1 VGDNPKPNTPGG
13 SIGLAHA
20 SFYAASMETSM
31 TLPPPPLQVRN
42 PNPFVR
48 ALRAP
53 FELRTWKETIHL
65 LLNMPVGI
73 ALFTIIVTGFA
84 TGFGLLITLVGIP
97 ILIAMLYVS
106 RALGWFER
114 ARAKLLLDVDVP
126 SPYRADPP
134 RDKWWRPFVSRLTDP
149 ATWTEIVYDLLMLP
163 VGIFTFTVVLTF
175 WALGLSLLLL
185 PAYAWAFPNQVQF
198 VDSWITLNV
207 STTPNVVLVGT
218 QGHGW
223 VIDTPW
229 EFAVI
234 SVIGALVIL
243 ITPWVVRGLATANR
257 AFVRGMLGT
266 DMTARLQSVTASRAA
281 AVDLAAED
289 RRRIER
295 DLHDGVQQ
303 RLVSLAMDLGRAK
316 EKLHT
321 DPERAKELIDEAHEE
336 AKRAITEVRDLA
348 RGIHPAVLTDRG
360 LDAALSALA
369 ARSPVPVDVYVDVA
383 IRPPA
388 SVEAA
393 AYFVV
398 SEALANVAKHAKATK
413 ASVTVRRSG
422 DRLIVQVQDDGGGGA
437 SFEGSSGLAG
447 LRDRV
452 QALDGELHLLS
463 PEGGPT
469 VLMVE
474 IPCAS

>member
-1 VGDNPKPNTPGG
+1 MDTQ
-13 SIGLAHA
+13 
-20 SFYAASMETSM
+20 M
-31 TLPPPPLQVRN
+31 TLPAPPAPIRT
-42 PNPFVR
+42 PNPVAR

-53 FELRTWKETIHL
+53 FEGRTWRETIHL
-65 LLNMPVGI
+65 LLNMPFGI
-73 ALFTIIVTGFA
+73 ATFTVIVTGFA
-84 TGFGLLITLVGIP
+84 LGFGMLITLLGIP

-106 RALGWFER
+106 RVMGAVER
-114 ARAKLLLDVDVP
+114 TRAKVLLDVDVP
-126 SPYRADPP
+126 PPYRPDPT
-134 RDKWWRPFVSRLTDP
+134 RDRWWRIPVSRASDP
-149 ATWTEIVYDLLMLP
+149 ATWVEVGYHLLMLP
-163 VGIFTFTVVLTF
+163 LGILTFTLTVVF
-175 WALGLSLLLL
+175 WTLALGALLL
-185 PAYAWAFPNQVQF
+185 PTYAWALPQPVRFFDAGSFQVVF
-198 VDSWITLNV
+198 NTSDTVSASLARGWVVD
-207 STTPNVVLVGT
+207 TPLEFVLVSLIGL
-218 QGHGW
+218 
-223 VIDTPW
+223 VLVLLTPW
-229 EFAVI
+229 I
-234 SVIGALVIL
+234 
-243 ITPWVVRGLATANR
+243 VRGLATANR
-257 AFVRGMLGT
+257 YVVRGMLGT
-266 DMTARLQSVTASRAA
+266 DLIGRVQTLTTTRAA

-316 EKLHT
+316 EKLDT
-321 DPERAKELIDEAHEE
+321 DPEHARELVTEAHEE

-369 ARSPVPVDVYVDVA
+369 ARSTVPVEVHVDVPQ
-383 IRPPA
+383 RPPA

-398 SEALANVAKHAKATK
+398 SEALTNVTKHARASKV
-413 ASVTVRRSG
+413 SVTVRRTG
-422 DRLIVQVQDDGGGGA
+422 DRLTAQVQDDGVGGA
-437 SFEGSSGLAG
+437 TVADGSGLAG

-452 QALDGELHLLS
+452 RALDGDLHLLS

>member
-1 VGDNPKPNTPGG
+1 MD
-13 SIGLAHA
+13 
-20 SFYAASMETSM
+20 TSM
-31 TLPPPPLQVRN
+31 TLPPPPIEVRN

-53 FELRTWKETIHL
+53 FELRTWKETTHL
-65 LLNMPVGI
+65 LLNMPIGI
-73 ALFTIIVTGFA
+73 ATFTIIVTGFA
-84 TGFGLLITLVGIP
+84 LGFGMLITLIGIP
-97 ILIAMLYVS
+97 ILIGMLYVS
-106 RALGWFER
+106 RAMGWFER
-114 ARAKLLLDVDVP
+114 GRAKLLLGLDVP
-126 SPYRADPP
+126 SPYRPSPP
-134 RDKWWRPFVSRLTDP
+134 RDTWWRPFLSKVTDP
-149 ATWTEIVYDLLMLP
+149 ATWTEIVYHLLLLP
-163 VGIFTFTVVLTF
+163 IGIFTFTVAFTF
-175 WALGLSLLLL
+175 WVLGLSLLFL
-185 PAYAWAFPNQVQF
+185 PVYAWALPQPVHLF
-198 VDSWITLNV
+198 DSWVKVTIDAQPHLE
-207 STTPNVVLVGT
+207 LVG
-218 QGHGW
+218 GGYGW
-223 VIDTPW
+223 VIDSPFEYVALVLLGAVVVLLTPW
-229 EFAVI
+229 
-234 SVIGALVIL
+234 L
-243 ITPWVVRGLATANR
+243 VRGLANANR
-257 AFVRGMLGT
+257 ALVRAMLGSDVT
-266 DMTARLQSVTASRAA
+266 QRVRELTASRAA

-289 RRRIER
+289 RREIER

-316 EKLHT
+316 EKLDT
-321 DPERAKELIDEAHEE
+321 DPERAKELVDEAHEE

-369 ARSPVPVDVYVDVA
+369 ARSAVPVDVHVDVA
-383 IRPPA
+383 ERPPA

-422 DRLIVQVQDDGGGGA
+422 DRLTVQVQDDGAGGA
-437 SFEGSSGLAG
+437 TVVEGSGLAG

-452 QALDGELHLLS
+452 GALDGELHLLS

>member
-1 VGDNPKPNTPGG
+1 MD
-13 SIGLAHA
+13 
-20 SFYAASMETSM
+20 TSM
-31 TLPPPPLQVRN
+31 TLPPPPVQAPS
-42 PNPFVR
+42 PNPFAR

-73 ALFTIIVTGFA
+73 ATFTIIVTGFA
-84 TGFGLLITLVGIP
+84 TGLGLLITLIGIP
-97 ILIAMLYVS
+97 ILIAMLYLS
-106 RALGWFER
+106 RAMGWFER
-114 ARAKLLLDVDVP
+114 GRAKLLLDLDVP

-134 RDKWWRPFVSRLTDP
+134 RDRWWRPFVSKVTDP
-149 ATWTEIVYDLLMLP
+149 ATWTEIVYHLLLMP
-163 VGIFTFTVVLTF
+163 IGVVTFTLALTF
-175 WALGLSLLLL
+175 WVLGLSTFFL
-185 PAYAWAFPNQVQF
+185 PVYAWALPEPVHAFGTAPDV
-198 VDSWITLNV
+198 NV
-207 STTPNVVLVGT
+207 IGGSSG
-218 QGHGW
+218 GW
-223 VIDTPW
+223 VIDTPI
-229 EFAVI
+229 EYAMV
-234 SVIGALVIL
+234 VLIGAVVLL
-243 ITPWVVRGLATANR
+243 LTPWIVRGLATANR
-257 AFVRGMLGT
+257 ALVRGMLGR
-266 DMTARLQSVTASRAA
+266 DLTARLQSVTASRAA

-289 RRRIER
+289 RRQIER

-316 EKLHT
+316 EKLDT
-321 DPERAKELIDEAHEE
+321 DPEHAKELVDEAHEE

-369 ARSPVPVDVYVDVA
+369 ARSTVPVDVQVDVA
-383 IRPPA
+383 ERPPA

-398 SEALANVAKHAKATK
+398 SEALTNMTKHANATK
-413 ASVTVRRSG
+413 ATVTVRRSG
-422 DRLIVQVQDDGGGGA
+422 DRVTIQVQDDGVGGA
-437 SFEGSSGLAG
+437 QVAEGSGLAG

-452 QALDGELHLLS
+452 GALDGELHLLS
-463 PEGGPT
+463 PAGGPT